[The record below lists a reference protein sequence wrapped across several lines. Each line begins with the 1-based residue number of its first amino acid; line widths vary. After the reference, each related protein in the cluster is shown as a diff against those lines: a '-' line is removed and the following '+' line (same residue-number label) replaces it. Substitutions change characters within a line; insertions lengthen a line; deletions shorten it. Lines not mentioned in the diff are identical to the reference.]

1 MQINSDLV
9 VQRAGLIDNET
20 EEILLHQ
27 IHAIASESFN
37 HYKQSHL
44 GLLSGKAGLI
54 LLHGYLSKLFPEKY
68 SVQCENMAEEL
79 YEALENESHHY
90 TMSSGIGGAAFA
102 LQHLNTIGFFEHVED
117 DSFDDLDDYLS
128 NAIDIDIKS
137 RNWDPL
143 HGYIGLGIY
152 FLERHSFKNQTGVLT
167 KIVDALYHS
176 RVDFENYKLWITLGY
191 QHYSKDN
198 YNFGMAHGM
207 SGIVSFL
214 SLVAAHNIEYDKCLE
229 MVTDVLSFFSQYK
242 TDQVLT
248 GMFPTSIE
256 VHDFKPEAGGRL
268 GWCYGDFCVI
278 NAFIHAGK
286 SFKNKNWIDFGNE
299 IALLTTQRSFENSG
313 IIDPCFCHG
322 NIGTILHYYRYYKLT
337 KDEKFKQALIHY
349 LQVNLS
355 HFYQADK
362 GYGGYQYSSFDE
374 NTNERVWVNE
384 IGLLEGSA
392 GIALVYLSL
401 VFDIEPKWDL
411 IFLTNV

>member
-20 EEILLHQ
+20 EEILLNQ

-37 HYKQSHL
+37 HYKQTHL
-44 GLLSGKAGLI
+44 GLLSGKAGLV
-54 LLHGYLSKLFPEKY
+54 LLHGYLSRFFPEKY
-68 SVQCENMAEEL
+68 SSQCENMAEGL
-79 YEALENESHHY
+79 YEALENETHHY

-102 LQHLNTIGFFEHVED
+102 LQHLNTIGFFEQVED
-117 DSFDDLDDYLS
+117 DSFDDLDEYLS
-128 NAIDIDIKS
+128 GAIDIDIQS
-137 RNWDPL
+137 GNWDPL

-152 FLERHSFKNQTGVLT
+152 FLERHSFKNQTIVLC
-167 KIVDALYHS
+167 KIVDALYQS
-176 RVDFENYKLWITLGY
+176 RVEYQNLKLWITPGF

-207 SGIVSFL
+207 AGIVSFL
-214 SLVAAHNIEYDKCLE
+214 SLVAAQNIKTNECFE
-229 MVTDVLSFFSQYK
+229 MVKDVLTFFKSHQ
-242 TDQVLT
+242 TGEIQN

-256 VHDFKPEAGGRL
+256 VNNPVSEPGGRL
-268 GWCYGDFCVI
+268 GWCYGDMCVI
-278 NAFIHAGK
+278 NSFLHAGK
-286 SFKNKNWIDFGNE
+286 SFKNNEWIEYGKE
-299 IALLTTQRSFENSG
+299 LAIKTTERTFETSG

-322 NIGTILHYYRYYKLT
+322 NIGTILQYYRYYKLT
-337 KDEKFKQALIHY
+337 HDDKFKQSLIHF

-374 NTNERVWVNE
+374 NTNERIWVNE
-384 IGLLEGSA
+384 IVLLEGSA

-401 VFDIEPKWDL
+401 VFDIEPKWDI